1 MVLSVPLKGGTIVT
15 HMAYTPHLELLGLR
29 SETRAIYGNPK
40 YISSPFMDTL
50 IYYEYVDVIYVA
62 DDPWI
67 RYRSGGMLG
76 RLMAGWPPWGYGVG
90 LSMGR

>member
-1 MVLSVPLKGGTIVT
+1 
-15 HMAYTPHLELLGLR
+15 
-29 SETRAIYGNPK
+29 
-40 YISSPFMDTL
+40 MDTL